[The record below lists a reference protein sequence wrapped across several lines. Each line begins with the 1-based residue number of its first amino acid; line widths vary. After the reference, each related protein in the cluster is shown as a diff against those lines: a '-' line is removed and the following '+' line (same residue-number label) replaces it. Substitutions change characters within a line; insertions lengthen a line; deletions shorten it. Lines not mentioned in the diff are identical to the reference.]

1 MSAAVPTQQPP
12 SAPRRHAAL
21 TERDATV
28 LRVLTDPILFT
39 QVVGWMRGIPFL
51 LLDLA
56 KTLPMDSWSSLHGD
70 RALVARTAIQRDDR
84 RVLRMLFEMHA
95 SVADE
100 DHSIETLDVDNVL
113 FWAIKIGRVEMLSWL
128 IGTFSN
134 CLDTSVKLLDVAII
148 RGDVDILE
156 LVHNRF
162 HDQFDRDEV
171 SSCALSLAPKAQQLV
186 VAKWLHRHE
195 YAACFSS
202 YVVERVIEGG
212 DVEMLQFLHENCS
225 RNFPS
230 HAMHIAALGGNFGA
244 VQILNARPD
253 PRTTRAMDAAAQ
265 NGHLE
270 VVRFLHETR
279 REACTAFA
287 MDRAACN
294 GFLDVVQFLHE
305 NRTEGC
311 TKDALNGA
319 ARYGYLDVVKFL
331 VEHRREGIMEEA
343 MQRAESQGHVEVAA
357 YLREKIEAR
366 QQL

>member
-1 MSAAVPTQQPP
+1 M
-12 SAPRRHAAL
+12 L
-21 TERDATV
+21 C
-28 LRVLTDPILFT
+28 VLTDAVLFT
-39 QVVGWMRGIPFL
+39 QIVGWMRGIPFL

-56 KTLPMDSWSSLHGD
+56 KTLPPDSWSSLHGD

-84 RVLRMLFEMHA
+84 RVLHLLFEVRA

-100 DHSIETLDVDNVL
+100 NHSINTLDVDNVF
-113 FWAIKIGRVEMLSWL
+113 FWAVKVGQVETLAWLSAA
-128 IGTFSN
+128 FSH
-134 CLDTSVKLLDVAII
+134 CLDANVKLLDVAII
-148 RGDVDILE
+148 RGDVEILE

-162 HDQFDRDEV
+162 HDQFDRAEV
-171 SSCALSLAPKAQQLV
+171 SSCALSLAPKAQQLA

-212 DVEMLQFLHENCS
+212 NVELLQFLHEHCP

-230 HAMHIAALGGNFGA
+230 HAMHLAALVGNFGA
-244 VQILNARPD
+244 VQILNARPY
-253 PRTTRAMDAAAQ
+253 PHTTRAMDAAAQ
-265 NGHLE
+265 NGHFE

-279 REACTAFA
+279 REACTVFA

-319 ARYGYLDVVKFL
+319 ARYGYLDVAKFL
-331 VEHRREGIMEEA
+331 VENRREGVLDEA
-343 MQRAESQGHVEVAA
+343 LQRAESQGHVQVAA
-357 YLREKIEAR
+357 YLRETIEAN